1 MKKIVKLTE
10 NQLIRQIRN
19 SISKNLNEQDYST
32 DIERG
37 TQPREYDVKS
47 IFGDKYSRYI
57 PNDVIRHMRKNP
69 AQIIK
74 KLYDIY
80 GEDIYRYLDMA
91 KGKSSSDEDFEMIE
105 DEMMTEAF
113 EEEDDN
119 FNYGDDEGEES
130 DSFMER
136 LKSVVEG
143 NEDLEDYD
151 IEEIFSYT
159 GPKRSFRGSIYVDGI
174 VPETEDKEFD
184 RKVAIK
190 IMEYFAKKTE
200 ANQYVGGVGFKRRD
214 ITKPYDTDF

>member
-1 MKKIVKLTE
+1 M
-10 NQLIRQIRN
+10 
-19 SISKNLNEQDYST
+19 D
-32 DIERG
+32 
-37 TQPREYDVKS
+37 
-47 IFGDKYSRYI
+47 
-57 PNDVIRHMRKNP
+57 
-69 AQIIK
+69 
-74 KLYDIY
+74 
-80 GEDIYRYLDMA
+80 
-91 KGKSSSDEDFEMIE
+91 

-119 FNYGDDEGEES
+119 FDYGDDEGEES

>member
-19 SISKNLNEQDYST
+19 SISKNLNESDYST

-57 PNDVIRHMRKNP
+57 PNDVIRYMRKNP
-69 AQIIK
+69 YQIIK
-74 KLYDIY
+74 RLYDIY
-80 GEDIYRYLDMA
+80 GEDVYMYLDRA
-91 KGKSSSDEDFEMIE
+91 KGKPSSDEGVEMMD

-119 FNYGDDEGEES
+119 FDYGDDEGEES